1 MIRLIPFASRP
12 FSPISVSLHQ
22 SLAHCLHTQ
31 SSLFAWASCGLP
43 ITRALQ
49 SIRTS
54 QLTFRARKKK
64 SRGRPCLTQKLNNSS
79 RAKDWLILNDTFT
92 TSSGALSLMERDMS
106 CNQMRQLSY
115 IHTNAGF
122 RVKSPRIPPVN
133 TVLWST
139 QKLVRKW

>member
-12 FSPISVSLHQ
+12 SLRFLSLHQ

-54 QLTFRARKKK
+54 QPTFRAREKK
-64 SRGRPCLTQKLNNSS
+64 SRGPPCLTQKLNNSS

-92 TSSGALSLMERDMS
+92 TSSGARSLMERDMS

-115 IHTNAGF
+115 IHTNARF
-122 RVKSPRIPPVN
+122 RVKLPRIPPVN